1 MSSGYEVIV
10 LRTPEK
16 EIRRLPPKI
25 RRQIFE
31 KLLELEAN
39 PRLQDS
45 VALRGFERGHR
56 VHSGEYRILYDVDD
70 LARVVTVWR
79 VKHRK
84 NVYRNV

>member
-10 LRTPEK
+10 LHTAEK
-16 EIRRLPPKI
+16 EIRPLPPKV

-39 PRLQDS
+39 PRPQDS

>member
-39 PRLQDS
+39 PRPQDS
-45 VALRGFERGHR
+45 IALRGFERGHR
-56 VHSGEYRILYDVDD
+56 VRSGEYRILYDVDD